1 METISFQEFLIE
13 NKDSIR
19 KQLNT
24 IIDPTFKGI
33 EKPLDYKSEIDTLL
47 ELKRKP
53 FPTQAQIITAGVSHL
68 KDKRSLI
75 ISSEMGTGKTLMG
88 IALSYSLLKKGRIVL

>member
-1 METISFQEFLIE
+1 METISFQEFLME

-24 IIDPTFKGI
+24 IIDQTFKGV
-33 EKPLDYKSEIDTLL
+33 EKPLDYKSDIDTLL

-53 FPTQAQIITAGVSHL
+53 FPTQAQLITAGVTHL
-68 KDKRSLI
+68 RDKNSLI

-88 IALSYSLLKKGRIVL
+88 IALKLLLF